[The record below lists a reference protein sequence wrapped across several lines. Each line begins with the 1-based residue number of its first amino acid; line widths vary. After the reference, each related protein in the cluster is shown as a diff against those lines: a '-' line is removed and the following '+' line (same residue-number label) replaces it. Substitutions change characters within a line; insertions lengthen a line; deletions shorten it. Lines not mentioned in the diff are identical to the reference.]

1 MIDEL
6 RVEDTSKE
14 IAETTLAGVKVHN
27 TFCSTQGRE
36 PMARCPCRSLARP
49 MLCVPGFLAE
59 DTLVM
64 KNRINVPNC
73 SRPLQRR
80 PWRAAVWLETAGML
94 ALWPSLAIAQAQP
107 SQGPTAPQ
115 QPRAQSAQVA
125 PPPRPKSLAY
135 PVCTQEENR
144 ALVGA
149 AQRMDDDFVYG
160 AGESS
165 TLQAAYDLAIADA
178 MKTLEIKLRGE
189 DSISES
195 EGRHNGVSQTDLRI
209 QQNVRVQIDQ
219 RRAGCMRLS
228 ACLGPNDNVRV
239 RASCPRYSEMEQKL
253 RKAAERLAAA
263 LPASAT
269 VMVLP
274 PTDEGD
280 TYTQLGYQA
289 QGILQQRLQPPLLQ
303 PSQKLFIP
311 GKSLSEDAKKPLNLT
326 KLWRERHV
334 THVVVGETS
343 VLSGSQVEFRLHLQL
358 ISTEEVLPQSLSS
371 FDLTLDPQEQEKLA
385 IKGAVFS
392 HKPALDLAGTTGD
405 KGGAEVRLSA
415 TKLREGEN
423 VEISFRIA
431 EPAYVYVFD
440 IYENGKASLLIP
452 GSALPNNHFEAG
464 RWYTF
469 PDDEWKKA
477 GYVLKACPI
486 PGDKINRERIK
497 VIATSKPI
505 NLQLDR
511 YTLNDLAD
519 LKEGPRGQ
527 IAELYREIVALQRS
541 GASVATATT
550 AYDITAVAKRD
561 TGCPKE

>member
-1 MIDEL
+1 
-6 RVEDTSKE
+6 
-14 IAETTLAGVKVHN
+14 
-27 TFCSTQGRE
+27 
-36 PMARCPCRSLARP
+36 
-49 MLCVPGFLAE
+49 VP
-59 DTLVM
+59 
-64 KNRINVPNC
+64 
-73 SRPLQRR
+73 
-80 PWRAAVWLETAGML
+80 AA
-94 ALWPSLAIAQAQP
+94 
-107 SQGPTAPQ
+107 
-115 QPRAQSAQVA
+115 
-125 PPPRPKSLAY
+125 
-135 PVCTQEENR
+135 
-144 ALVGA
+144 
-149 AQRMDDDFVYG
+149 F
-160 AGESS
+160 
-165 TLQAAYDLAIADA
+165 DLAIADA
-178 MKTLEIKLRGE
+178 MKTLEVKLRGE
-189 DSISES
+189 DAVYES
-195 EGRHNGVSQTDLRI
+195 EARRNGMGQSQLLV

-219 RRAGCMRLS
+219 RRAGCARVS
-228 ACLGPNDNVRV
+228 ACLGPNSSVRV
-239 RASCPRYSEMEQKL
+239 RASCPRYSEMEQNL
-253 RKAAERLAAA
+253 RKAAEKLAAA
-263 LPASAT
+263 LPPSAT

-289 QGILQQRLQPPLLQ
+289 QGILQQRLQPPLLR
-303 PSQKLFIP
+303 PTQKLYIP
-311 GKSLSEDAKKPLNLT
+311 GKSLSEDAKKPPNPT
-326 KLWRERHV
+326 KLWRERGV
-334 THVVVGETS
+334 THFVVGETS

-358 ISTEEVLPQSLSS
+358 ASTEEVLPQSLSR

-385 IKGAVFS
+385 VKGAIFS
-392 HKPALDLAGTTGD
+392 HKSALDLAGTTGD

-452 GSALPNNHFEAG
+452 GPAHPNNHFEAG

-477 GYVLKACPI
+477 GDQLTACPI

-527 IAELYREIVALQRS
+527 IAELNQQIVALQRS
-541 GASVATATT
+541 GASVATATA
-550 AYDITAVAKRD
+550 AYDITAVASRN